1 MTNQEWVDGLP
12 PVGCE
17 CNVMAR
23 PLTDPGCSD
32 DSIDTVDDGLL
43 IKVKYVDK
51 DTVVG
56 EYEDGRSYGFMVLV
70 YNFRPLKTKEQ
81 TEREEAINNVCNDLG
96 IMLGTSHDRIDAAID
111 SMLKLGYHNGPKMG
125 EVVGVPQTRNLWR
138 ESDYNSYDV
147 FIARNF
153 TIIKKEEL

>member
-1 MTNQEWVDGLP
+1 MSSEVWLNGLP

-17 CNVMAR
+17 C
-23 PLTDPGCSD
+23 
-32 DSIDTVDDGLL
+32 
-43 IKVKYVDK
+43 
-51 DTVVG
+51 
-56 EYEDGRSYGFMVLV
+56 EYEYRSQWRVVFIIGNALGGALIAQLV
-70 YNFRPLKTKEQ
+70 FSDLSNDDAVDELITTSNNPHRFRPLKTKEQ

-111 SMLKLGYHNGPKMG
+111 SMLKLGYHNDPKMG

>member
-1 MTNQEWVDGLP
+1 MSSEVWLNGQP

-17 CNVMAR
+17 CEYSWEQHA
-23 PLTDPGCSD
+23 GWYK
-32 DSIDTVDDGLL
+32 
-43 IKVKYVDK
+43 IKVLAI
-51 DTVVG
+51 G
-56 EYEDGRSYGFMVLV
+56 ETHLFIRHIDVSRTEGYEGTLRI
-70 YNFRPLKTKEQ
+70 NEIKFRPLKTQED

-96 IMLGTSHDRIDAAID
+96 IMLGTNHDRIDAAID